1 MKNVLNEFK
10 RCLKP
15 IYIEEVFDLF
25 VFRPFAY
32 LLVKAIYRLPITP
45 NQVTLAGLVAA
56 LIGGIFMI
64 TGTRNGFLIGGLFY
78 LLAVVFDCADGMLAR
93 LKKNGTKTGR
103 ILDGVFDYIA
113 TTFIMVGLGVGL
125 LRAGVV
131 LPANTVLIM
140 IVASL
145 SAIFQS
151 MTVDYAKSQFLA
163 HGLEKAR
170 PITDEVAEFEEELA
184 RLQQEGGHYFDS
196 ALIHTY
202 LFYSKLQARS
212 KKPDKPVYERHDYF
226 RKNVLPIRL
235 WTLIGPG
242 SHRAF
247 FILAA
252 ILFQPMIYFVFA
264 IAIGNVWML
273 MLLGWQSLIK
283 RSLKRRPKQKLSPR
297 TARRVGAASQIGS
310 K

>member
-15 IYIEEVFDLF
+15 IYVEEVFDLV

-32 LLVKAIYRLPITP
+32 LLVKAIYPLPITP
-45 NQVTLAGLVAA
+45 NQVTIAGLFAA

-64 TGTRNGFLIGGLFY
+64 TGTPGGFITGGLFY

-103 ILDGVFDYIA
+103 LLDGVFDYIA

-125 LRAGVV
+125 LRAGIV

-151 MTVDYAKSQFLA
+151 MSVDYAKSQFLA

-196 ALIHTY
+196 ALIHIY

-212 KKPDKPVYERHDYF
+212 KRPDKPVYERRDYF
-226 RKNVLPIRL
+226 RKNVLPVRL

-252 ILFQPMIYFVFA
+252 LLYQPMIYFVFA
-264 IAIGNVWML
+264 IAVGNVWML
-273 MLLGWQSLIK
+273 LLLGWQSLIK
-283 RSLKRRPKQKLSPR
+283 RSLKRRTKLATRP
-297 TARRVGAASQIGS
+297 ARRMRAASQMGS